1 MAPLLAQT
9 AGVDRAFERLYR
21 HHAADVY
28 RYALAV
34 LRNQADAED
43 VTQTTFMN
51 AYRALERGDTPQAA
65 RNWLIAIAH
74 NVCRQRFRTAAR
86 RVQEVG
92 LDDDVADHFVRQEDD
107 DTPTTADIRRAL
119 GHLAFNQRAA
129 LVMRELEGRSYAEIA
144 DLLGSS
150 VTAVE
155 TLIFRAR
162 RALREQL
169 DASLTC
175 GQAEQLLSRQLD
187 GELAKSDRGQ
197 LRAHLRA
204 CDGCR
209 RLARSQRAQ
218 RSAFR
223 ALGAIPL
230 PSSLASLLGGGASV
244 GAAVAAKAAAV
255 VVTTGVIGGVAYDV
269 HHALIP
275 PSAKHTGHVAVA
287 RATQVAGAAGPHVAE
302 AHAPAAAAAAVAPTQ
317 HDPTR
322 TRLRRGNPHA
332 PVVVEQPS
340 TPPGLSAATAPTA
353 SSSATAKTNGTR
365 HGQMKAKATGKA
377 EGHGRGRAGHQP
389 HGPHATVPARDDSA
403 GQPGTSDGSPGKSD
417 ESHTAATPLVLLPEP
432 PVTSPDGLTQTSQ
445 NPGARN
451 DVVRHLLP

>member
-1 MAPLLAQT
+1 MAPLLAQKS
-9 AGVDRAFERLYR
+9 GVDRAFERLYR

-107 DTPTTADIRRAL
+107 DRPTPADIRRAL

-187 GELAKSDRGQ
+187 RELTKSDRGQ

-209 RLARSQRAQ
+209 TLARSQRAQ
-218 RSAFR
+218 RTAFR

-244 GAAVAAKAAAV
+244 GAAVAVKAAAV

-269 HHALIP
+269 HHALLP
-275 PSAKHTGHVAVA
+275 PSAKHHAHAAVG
-287 RATQVAGAAGPHVAE
+287 RATRVAGAPGPQVAQ
-302 AHAPAAAAAAVAPTQ
+302 AHAPAVAAAAVAPTR
-317 HDPTR
+317 HHATPTR
-322 TRLRRGNPHA
+322 RRRGNPHL
-332 PVVVEQPS
+332 PVIVEQPS
-340 TPPGLSAATAPTA
+340 TPPGLSTGTAPPT
-353 SSSATAKTNGTR
+353 SPPATPKTNGKR
-365 HGQMKAKATGKA
+365 HGQRKVKATGTAKA
-377 EGHGRGRAGHQP
+377 QGRGHAGHQP
-389 HGPHATVPARDDSA
+389 HQARATVRPKDDSA
-403 GQPGTSDGSPGKSD
+403 AAPGKPD
-417 ESHTAATPLVLLPEP
+417 NSHAQATPLVLLPEP
-432 PVTSPDGLTQTSQ
+432 PGLTQTSQ

-451 DVVRHLLP
+451 DAVRHLLP

>member
-1 MAPLLAQT
+1 MAPLLAQKS
-9 AGVDRAFERLYR
+9 GVDRAFERLYR

-65 RNWLIAIAH
+65 HNWLIAIAH

-92 LDDDVADHFVRQEDD
+92 LDDDVADSFVRQEDD
-107 DTPTTADIRRAL
+107 DRPTPADIRRAL

-187 GELAKSDRGQ
+187 RELTKSDRGQ

-209 RLARSQRAQ
+209 TLARSQRAQ
-218 RSAFR
+218 RTAFR

-244 GAAVAAKAAAV
+244 GAAVAVKAAAV

-269 HHALIP
+269 HHALLP
-275 PSAKHTGHVAVA
+275 PSAKHHGHVAVG
-287 RATQVAGAAGPHVAE
+287 RATPVAGAAGPQVAE
-302 AHAPAAAAAAVAPTQ
+302 AHAPAVAAAAVAPARHHAT
-317 HDPTR
+317 PTR
-322 TRLRRGNPHA
+322 RRRRNPHL
-332 PVVVEQPS
+332 PVIVQQPS
-340 TPPGLSAATAPTA
+340 TPPGLSTGTATPA
-353 SSSATAKTNGTR
+353 SPPAIPKTNGKS
-365 HGQMKAKATGKA
+365 HGQRKAKAPGKA
-377 EGHGRGRAGHQP
+377 KAH
-389 HGPHATVPARDDSA
+389 SA
-403 GQPGTSDGSPGKSD
+403 APPGKSDGSPGKSD
-417 ESHTAATPLVLLPEP
+417 KSHAQATPLVLLPEP
-432 PVTSPDGLTQTSQ
+432 PVSPPDGLTQTSQ

-451 DVVRHLLP
+451 DAVRHLLP